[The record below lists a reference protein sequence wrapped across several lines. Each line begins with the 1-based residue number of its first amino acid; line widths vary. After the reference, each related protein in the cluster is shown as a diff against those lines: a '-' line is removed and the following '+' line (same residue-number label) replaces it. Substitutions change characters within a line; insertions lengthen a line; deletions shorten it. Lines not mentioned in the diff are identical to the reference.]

1 MGISNLTEK
10 HLKSAKQ
17 SAVSDHLLE
26 CSLDFDNFDILSSDT
41 NKFMLLLN
49 IETDNKHIGI
59 EQYQFSNTFIS
70 FTLIISSIS
79 DDALLVRVKRQNFKR
94 KKHGLVKWICI

>member
-70 FTLIISSIS
+70 FTCN
-79 DDALLVRVKRQNFKR
+79 NFQYFWWYSFGKSETS
-94 KKHGLVKWICI
+94 KF